1 MLNNNKYEKYTVY
14 LILTTLIISLIL
26 SFLQFLGVINDKSHI
41 ILIIIITIILGVLS
55 LFTHICTIIY
65 LSKYRNK
72 YVSNK
77 IMILGIMLSLCSLIS
92 ITIRS
97 YQVSYGDCLALA
109 VGQFVV
115 TAIIFSKT
123 TILVAN
129 NNEEK
134 SKKNK

>member
-97 YQVSYGDCLALA
+97 CQVSYGDCLALT

-115 TAIIFSKT
+115 TAIINGK
-123 TILVAN
+123 IDDQKKKD
-129 NNEEK
+129 NERE
-134 SKKNK
+134 SE